1 MKDPYS
7 VLGVSRTATD
17 AEIKKAYHALVKKYH
32 PDNYQN
38 NPLADLAQEKMKE
51 INEAYDAITKSRA
64 SGSTGGNAGGSAAY
78 SYSYGSGSG
87 ASAGSA
93 GASGEI
99 YYQIRRAIERNDV
112 AQAERL
118 LHSVQNRGAEW
129 HFLMGSVCYCKGWMD
144 DAMRYYD
151 RASAMEPGNAEYRQ
165 AALYMRSGGQAYGY
179 NNNRGVAND
188 DACDCCTKLIIADC
202 CCECMGGDLISCC

>member
-1 MKDPYS
+1 MKDPYTI
-7 VLGVSRTATD
+7 LGVSRTASD
-17 AEIKKAYHALVKKYH
+17 AEIKKAYHTLARKYH
-32 PDNYQN
+32 PDNYHN

-64 SGSTGGNAGGSAAY
+64 SGSSGNGNSGSY
-78 SYSYGSGSG
+78 DYSYGGGSGS
-87 ASAGSA
+87 SAGS
-93 GASGEI
+93 GRASNEL

-118 LHSVQNRGAEW
+118 LNSIQDRGAEW
-129 HFLMGSVCYCKGWMD
+129 HFLMGSLCYCKGWMD
-144 DAMRYYD
+144 EAMRYYD
-151 RASAMEPGNAEYRQ
+151 RASAMEPGNTEYRQ

-179 NNNRGVAND
+179 NNNRGVSD
-188 DACDCCTKLIIADC
+188 DEACDCCTKLIIADC